1 MKKLFKKPGAV
12 GIKELSVPDR
22 ATISNMA
29 PEYGATCG
37 FFPIDEETIKFLK
50 VSGRSSEEIK
60 LVEKYAKAQDLWED
74 YKKSKRVYT
83 ETMQLDLSSIE
94 PSLAG
99 PKRPQD
105 KILLS
110 NVSDT
115 FIKSFEKE
123 FGQKHIDNPIHV
135 KDEKFQIDNGHV
147 AIAAITSCTNTSNPS
162 VMIGAGILAQKAIK
176 MGLKSKPWVKTS
188 LAPGSKV
195 VTDYLMK

>member
-1 MKKLFKKPGAV
+1 
-12 GIKELSVPDR
+12 
-22 ATISNMA
+22 MA

-123 FGQKHIDNPIHV
+123 FGQKNIDNPIHV
-135 KDEKFQIDNGHV
+135 NNEKFQIDNGHV
-147 AIAAITSCTNTSNPS
+147 AIAAITSCTNTNATNTTMTTRLSS
-162 VMIGAGILAQKAIK
+162 ITTTSTTAGVIK
-176 MGLKSKPWVKTS
+176 IKIVCMTCWT
-188 LAPGSKV
+188 
-195 VTDYLMK
+195 